1 VEQLEQQ
8 MSTLIV
14 EKDKLINERENMMAM
29 LSKLISE
36 NSDLKS
42 QQTKTTDQKIH
53 KQVEKE
59 RLRLLQM
66 LAELIKNNAPDEA
79 IEPILKQIK
88 EECKKVN
95 RLGQCHLQQLL
106 SPSAVSELV
115 DAGFFESPIGDIEVE
130 QRRGSIMDMVNKIFK
145 NVHTLTQDQ
154 KDRINALVVRHYQKI
169 DTLRTERQQIN
180 GEVAKFFDISK
191 NTSIPTIQPPDK
203 QALLNTVA
211 VLELLRKNLAQE
223 ADQWEESMSFIE
235 KELTPRQE
243 AEFFL
248 KIEVQ
253 HASVLQLKAL
263 WNAMNSKNLDWA
275 CKN

>member
-1 VEQLEQQ
+1 
-8 MSTLIV
+8 
-14 EKDKLINERENMMAM
+14 
-29 LSKLISE
+29 
-36 NSDLKS
+36 
-42 QQTKTTDQKIH
+42 
-53 KQVEKE
+53 
-59 RLRLLQM
+59 M